1 MAKCIVLRNSQ
12 AGSFNPQFGTASR
25 GVNFELTMASP
36 PIPTL
41 EIAEANSRERSD
53 LARDP
58 AVVAVTPAMPTKLI
72 APVRNAKGVKPSAI
86 GDAWGVAAVGADVS
100 SSTGA
105 GTVVCVL
112 DTGIDRNHEA
122 FNGVNIT
129 EEDFSGDGTGDVQ
142 GHGTHCAGTIF
153 GRDVD
158 GARIGVAPGVTDA
171 LIGKVLTNSG
181 SGSSEALFQG
191 MQWAADNG
199 AQVISMSLGFDFPGL
214 VANLISQGMPAAP
227 ATSTALEAYR
237 GNLRMFDAIMD
248 MIRAREAFGTGTV
261 VVAAA
266 GNESQRGKTPD
277 YEIAVSLPAAADGI
291 ISVGALGQTPAGLEV
306 AYFSNTFPQIA
317 APGVGVKSAKTGGGT
332 KLLNGT
338 SMATP
343 HVAGVAAL
351 WWDAVRTGGL
361 PPTARNVIAKVLAAA
376 QTGHLVVGTDI
387 ADRGVGLAFAP

>member
-266 GNESQRGKTPD
+266 GNEASAERLRTMKSPSPCRPPPMASSRSARWARLPPASKSRTFPIHSRRSPRPGLASSRPR
-277 YEIAVSLPAAADGI
+277 PAAAPNCSMAPAWPPRTSPAWPHSGGTR
-291 ISVGALGQTPAGLEV
+291 SGPAGSRRRR
-306 AYFSNTFPQIA
+306 A
-317 APGVGVKSAKTGGGT
+317 
-332 KLLNGT
+332 
-338 SMATP
+338 M
-343 HVAGVAAL
+343 
-351 WWDAVRTGGL
+351 
-361 PPTARNVIAKVLAAA
+361 
-376 QTGHLVVGTDI
+376 
-387 ADRGVGLAFAP
+387 